1 MVSPSETPTTLPMIS
16 AEKRERERKSKE
28 SKNSG
33 FMLWYFPLE
42 LWKTPQKKR
51 CIPVCTSQH
60 AYHGVPTNAKQKC
73 TVYAQYTA
81 QKRIV
86 GKALFFCG
94 NLLREPFYAIYDFS
108 FQVFFSSFFR
118 LSCWLK

>member
-1 MVSPSETPTTLPMIS
+1 
-16 AEKRERERKSKE
+16 
-28 SKNSG
+28 
-33 FMLWYFPLE
+33 MLWYFPLE

-108 FQVFFSSFFR
+108 FQVFFSFVFSPFLLVKINTPQYSIAKAKFQIEIADFP
-118 LSCWLK
+118 